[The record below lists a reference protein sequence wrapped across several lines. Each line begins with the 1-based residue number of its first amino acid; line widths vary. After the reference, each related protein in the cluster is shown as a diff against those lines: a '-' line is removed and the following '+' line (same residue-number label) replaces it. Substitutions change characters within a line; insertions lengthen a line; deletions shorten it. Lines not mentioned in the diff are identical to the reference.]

1 MILYTDSESFKAKV
15 KITRETNDDGNTK
28 KTEIAVPL
36 KYLSN
41 FWRNLEMPLISCEIN
56 LIITCSS
63 TCVITNSTSAGKF
76 AETDTKL
83 YVLAITLSNQDN
95 KEVLK
100 QLKSGSEKTINS
112 NKYHSK
118 GSLERQN

>member
-1 MILYTDSESFKAKV
+1 MF
-15 KITRETNDDGNTK
+15 
-28 KTEIAVPL
+28 
-36 KYLSN
+36 
-41 FWRNLEMPLISCEIN
+41 IN
-56 LIITCSS
+56 LCH
-63 TCVITNSTSAGKF
+63 TNSTSVGKF
-76 AETDTKL
+76 AETDAKL

-112 NKYHSK
+112 NKYYSK